1 MESVIYGLL
10 GDLFSLKIVMAGE
23 NLEKMQKNVFVCLH
37 KNPSKATQS
46 QHQAQEPARREV
58 ADALKLT
65 QPRFVNRSTF
75 SRLMPYFKKD

>member
-1 MESVIYGLL
+1 MFFLEIFS
-10 GDLFSLKIVMAGE
+10 SLKILMAGE
-23 NLEKMQKNVFVCLH
+23 NFEKMFLFVYI
-37 KNPSKATQS
+37 KIQATQS

-75 SRLMPYFKKD
+75 GRLMPYFKKD